1 MAQRVDITD
10 EVKDFLDTLKAK
22 KDLGTRSKT
31 IIFLVEDYKRIL
43 QEHTIMEQ
51 KLKLQDLYILQNTN
65 SLKAS

>member
-22 KDLGTRSKT
+22 KDLGTRAKT